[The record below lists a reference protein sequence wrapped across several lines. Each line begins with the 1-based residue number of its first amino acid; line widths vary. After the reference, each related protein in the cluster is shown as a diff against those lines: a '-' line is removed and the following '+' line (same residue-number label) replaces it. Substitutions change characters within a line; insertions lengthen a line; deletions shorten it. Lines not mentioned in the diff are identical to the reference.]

1 MSIFME
7 QCVQLYGFKLHRD
20 KNLRNIVKEKMLYK
34 EEDMEEFYNALKQ
47 AKKFQVDISTKRDVK
62 RFSSILLDL
71 APNYVPECNWLK
83 RIIEREIHLEFINK
97 KNVKPS
103 EKKQLIGRISQ
114 QLEDEEGF
122 NQKVI
127 KKMIISLMILGE
139 WQETY
144 DEIINGEKRLQGR
157 KNSTYRHEKSFPI
170 KNTRETSDAAS
181 KILRVS
187 APVSGKILRVNSQV
201 GTVMQKGDCVIV
213 IQMSGTEAE
222 VEIIAPQDGKI
233 KKIVKEGET
242 VYRGDTIAIITD
254 SKSSSNS
261 KNDLKSSGL
270 NDSSWLNTKK
280 QTVDNMT
287 SAGGKIERVSAPV
300 LGKISQVNVKLGTFV
315 SKGDTIMAIKA
326 GTTELKIVAPES
338 GRIASIAI
346 RGKTV
351 YRGDTIAIINS
362 LE

>member
-1 MSIFME
+1 
-7 QCVQLYGFKLHRD
+7 
-20 KNLRNIVKEKMLYK
+20 
-34 EEDMEEFYNALKQ
+34 MEEFYNALKQ

-62 RFSSILLDL
+62 RFSAILLDL

-83 RIIEREIHLEFINK
+83 RIIEREMHLEFIDK
-97 KNVKPS
+97 KDVKPS

-139 WQETY
+139 WEETY
-144 DEIINGEKRLQGR
+144 NEIINWEKKLQGR
-157 KNSTYRHEKSFPI
+157 KNSIYRHEKSFPT

-242 VYRGDTIAIITD
+242 VYRGDTVVIITD
-254 SKSSSNS
+254 SKSSSN
-261 KNDLKSSGL
+261 
-270 NDSSWLNTKK
+270 WLNTKK

-315 SKGDTIMAIKA
+315 SKGDMIMVIKA

-346 RGKTV
+346 KGKTV

>member
-1 MSIFME
+1 
-7 QCVQLYGFKLHRD
+7 
-20 KNLRNIVKEKMLYK
+20 
-34 EEDMEEFYNALKQ
+34 MEEFYNALKQ

-62 RFSSILLDL
+62 RFSAILLDL

-83 RIIEREIHLEFINK
+83 RIIEREMHLEFINK
-97 KNVKPS
+97 KDVKPS

-139 WQETY
+139 WKESY
-144 DEIINGEKRLQGR
+144 DDIINWERELQNT
-157 KNSTYRHEKSFPI
+157 KNSTYQYEKSFPTQ
-170 KNTRETSDAAS
+170 NTHESSNTISQ
-181 KILRVS
+181 ILRVS
-187 APVSGKILRVNSQV
+187 APVSGKILKVNSQIGAV
-201 GTVMQKGDCVIV
+201 VRKGDCIIV
-213 IQMSGTEAE
+213 IKMAGAETE
-222 VEIIAPQDGKI
+222 VEIVAPQDGEI
-233 KKIVKEGET
+233 KKIAKKGDT
-242 VYRGDTIAIITD
+242 IYRGDTIAIITD
-254 SKSSSNS
+254 SKSSSNF

-270 NDSSWLNTKK
+270 NDLSWSNTKK

-287 SAGGKIERVSAPV
+287 STGQKIERVSAPV

-315 SKGDTIMAIKA
+315 SKGDLIMVIKA
-326 GTTELKIVAPES
+326 GTTALKIVAPKN

-346 RGKTV
+346 KGKTV

-362 LE
+362 SE